1 MARIKGGAVLI
12 STVHI
17 RSVGLGPSGVGAA
30 ALTAG
35 DHPPRRRGTGS
46 SPDFLKFGV
55 LGAKRTGAR
64 VQKGLRNMRKPP
76 EAIARL
82 GRALGG
88 ACKNDGGSARWRF
101 AGRGVPATGVAYG
114 VQAMV

>member
-1 MARIKGGAVLI
+1 MACGR
-12 STVHI
+12 T
-17 RSVGLGPSGVGAA
+17 
-30 ALTAG
+30 
-35 DHPPRRRGTGS
+35 
-46 SPDFLKFGV
+46 SPDFLKSGV

-101 AGRGVPATGVAYG
+101 AGRGVPATGWPTGYKLWCKSIRETG
-114 VQAMV
+114 

>member
-1 MARIKGGAVLI
+1 MACGR
-12 STVHI
+12 T
-17 RSVGLGPSGVGAA
+17 
-30 ALTAG
+30 
-35 DHPPRRRGTGS
+35 
-46 SPDFLKFGV
+46 SPDFLKSGV
-55 LGAKRTGAR
+55 LGAKRTSAR
-64 VQKGLRNMRKPP
+64 VQKGLRTMRKPP

-114 VQAMV
+114 VQAMVKKHQGDGLNLTKGAGWPE

>member
-1 MARIKGGAVLI
+1 
-12 STVHI
+12 
-17 RSVGLGPSGVGAA
+17 
-30 ALTAG
+30 
-35 DHPPRRRGTGS
+35 
-46 SPDFLKFGV
+46 
-55 LGAKRTGAR
+55 
-64 VQKGLRNMRKPP
+64 MRKPP